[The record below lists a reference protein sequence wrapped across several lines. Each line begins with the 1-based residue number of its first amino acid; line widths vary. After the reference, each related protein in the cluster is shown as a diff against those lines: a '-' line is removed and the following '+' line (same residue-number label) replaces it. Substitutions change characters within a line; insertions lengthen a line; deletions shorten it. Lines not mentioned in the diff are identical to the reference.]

1 MSIKWE
7 INKKSKKKKIT
18 WGTHWWLFI
27 AAKEHDLATRLRVT
41 GALPAHSIATNQSF
55 FSLFCP
61 NFYFPPTNSTL
72 SFLLPI
78 LHNEFHPS
86 TFNIPILFLPN
97 PLPRVRKFCCSRNCL
112 GHSWLCAF
120 VHMGSE
126 SVAPVVET
134 SKSRSSPG
142 KMNQGKVP
150 RKIHKAEREK
160 MKREH
165 LNELFLDLAN
175 ALDLNENNGKASIL
189 CEASRLLKDLLCQ
202 IESLKKENVT
212 LLSESHYVTM
222 EKNELKEENCSLET
236 QIEKLQGEIQA
247 RVAQSKPD
255 LNVPPHLE
263 PLEQTNIPGQSLQ
276 LHTIEP
282 NLQQGSAVLV
292 VPFRPDLQASF
303 PAPNVT
309 EVTPKSTSV
318 VSKPH
323 ARYPTP
329 ADSWPSQLLEKQPTS
344 S

>member
-1 MSIKWE
+1 
-7 INKKSKKKKIT
+7 
-18 WGTHWWLFI
+18 
-27 AAKEHDLATRLRVT
+27 
-41 GALPAHSIATNQSF
+41 
-55 FSLFCP
+55 
-61 NFYFPPTNSTL
+61 
-72 SFLLPI
+72 
-78 LHNEFHPS
+78 
-86 TFNIPILFLPN
+86 
-97 PLPRVRKFCCSRNCL
+97 
-112 GHSWLCAF
+112 
-120 VHMGSE
+120 MGSE
-126 SVAPVVET
+126 SAAPMVET
-134 SKSRSSPG
+134 SKNRSSSD

-165 LNELFLDLAN
+165 LNDLFLDLAS

-189 CEASRLLKDLLCQ
+189 CETARLLKDLLSQ

-212 LLSESHYVTM
+212 LLSESNYMTM

-236 QIEKLQGEIQA
+236 QIEKLQGQIQA
-247 RVAQSKPD
+247 RLAQCKPD

-263 PLEQTNIPGQSLQ
+263 LEPLEQTNFPGQNLQ

-282 NLQQGSAVLV
+282 NLQQGSAILV
-292 VPFRPDLQASF
+292 VPCNPDLPPSF

-309 EVTPKSTSV
+309 GVMPKSTSV

-329 ADSWPSQLLEKQPTS
+329 ADSWPSQLLGKQPTS